1 MYLDY
6 IGGKN
11 RSNCHDCQYCQDCKF
26 RDCADSRCVLPCW
39 QFWQSWQ
46 FLYLPWVARSGI
58 SNEPDSRRPNDK
70 PPRASLLGGIG
81 EVDLDDRS
89 GYLRAPA
96 FVALLDHLHLVF
108 DAQLEFLQTH
118 FLKLFV
124 VRKISF
130 FCQGIEALRVQ
141 RVFLGQPTKLFVA
154 GKKLFANGIYHP
166 EEPPACSLT
175 ER

>member
-1 MYLDY
+1 MKG
-6 IGGKN
+6 IAVVVPAAT
-11 RSNCHDCQYCQDCKF
+11 HT
-26 RDCADSRCVLPCW
+26 
-39 QFWQSWQ
+39 
-46 FLYLPWVARSGI
+46 ARRA
-58 SNEPDSRRPNDK
+58 NNK

-81 EVDLDDRS
+81 EVDLEDRS
-89 GYLRAPA
+89 GYLRTPT
-96 FVALLDHLHLVF
+96 FVALLDHVHLVF
-108 DAQLEFLQTH
+108 DVQLEFLQTH

-124 VRKISF
+124 VCKISF
-130 FCQGIEALRVQ
+130 FGQGIEALRVL